1 MAKIVQKKFKWDAVD
16 APDLAGYRIY
26 IMPGDTVDYSA
37 PFVDVDKDVTEL
49 LLPPDSIEMGEGN
62 YTLGVTPFDAEG
74 NEADLFMVTHP
85 FDLTPPPAVQFAEV
99 VDA

>member
-1 MAKIVQKKFKWDAVD
+1 MAKIVRKKFRWDAVESLD
-16 APDLAGYRIY
+16 VSGYRIY

-37 PFVDVDKDVTEL
+37 PFIDVGSDVTEL
-49 LLPPDSIEMGEGN
+49 LLPPDGIEMGEGN
-62 YTLGVTPFDAEG
+62 YTLGVTPFDDAG
-74 NEADLFMVTHP
+74 NEADLYMVTYP

>member
-37 PFVDVDKDVTEL
+37 SFVDVGKDVTEL
-49 LLPPDSIEMGEGN
+49 LLPPESIEMGEGN
-62 YTLGVTPFDAEG
+62 YALGVTPFDDAG
-74 NEADLFMVTHP
+74 NEADLYTVTYP
-85 FDLTPPPAVQFAEV
+85 FDLTPPPSVTFAEV